1 MANTPFLLETRFNF
15 NPLLQQT
22 FRLSPLR
29 SFPTKLSSGN
39 NHSFKLNY
47 TPYKG
52 IKYSSKLSIK
62 CLMSA
67 KPEGETGIGGN
78 TYPDDN
84 DLKAV
89 AISSGININEVLCRS
104 MQYVL
109 TALQFPVITGVL
121 LGLLFLYDHQFAF
134 AASGGRM
141 GCSSFSSSSTK
152 SSISSSSSSST
163 TSKSSYPSSS
173 SSSSSSSYKSS
184 KSSSS
189 STPKSSSYSSSSS
202 TSSTKPSSSSS
213 SSSSWS
219 SSSTKPET
227 SSSSWSSKNSSS
239 WSSSYESPKSSSS
252 YENPKSSSS
261 YEIPKSWYSYEIPKS
276 SPSSSSKRPN
286 KSSSSS
292 PNPVKDGVEPAVV
305 VDQAVAVE
313 PAVGVQPAVRVD
325 PIIAGAMIFLA
336 VGFVA
341 AILPRPLLAQKTSV
355 LKLQVGLSGN
365 IRSVQKDL
373 NRIAE
378 KADTSC
384 PEGLSYI
391 LQETTRVLQRYPDY
405 CISGYSSVDAKR
417 SIVDVETL
425 FNQLCIDER
434 SKFDE
439 ETLVNVN
446 NIRKQS
452 ATTQRPN
459 DFNAEYIVITIVVA
473 AGGMHKLPPIN
484 SSAKLKEALQNLA
497 TIPSSSVKAVEVLWT
512 PQDENDTLTKQ
523 EYLEDYSLL
532 RPL

>member
-1 MANTPFLLETRFNF
+1 MANTPFLLETRFNL

-67 KPEGETGIGGN
+67 KPKGETGIGGN
-78 TYPDDN
+78 TCPDDN

-104 MQYVL
+104 MKNIL

-141 GCSSFSSSSTK
+141 GGSSFSSSSTK
-152 SSISSSSSSST
+152 SSTSSSSSSST

-202 TSSTKPSSSSS
+202 SSSTKPSSSSS

-252 YENPKSSSS
+252 YESPKSSS
-261 YEIPKSWYSYEIPKS
+261 SYEIPKS
-276 SPSSSSKRPN
+276 SPSSSSKRRN

-292 PNPVKDGVEPAVV
+292 PNPVKDGVEPAVG

-313 PAVGVQPAVRVD
+313 PAVGIQPAVRVD
-325 PIIAGAMIFLA
+325 PIIAGTMIFLA

-365 IRSVQKDL
+365 VRSMQKDL

-452 ATTQRPN
+452 ATTQRST

-473 AGGMHKLPPIN
+473 AGGIHKLPPIN

>member
-29 SFPTKLSSGN
+29 SFPTILSSGN

-62 CLMSA
+62 CLMSS
-67 KPEGETGIGGN
+67 KPKGETGIGGN
-78 TYPDDN
+78 TCPEDN

-89 AISSGININEVLCRS
+89 AISMKN
-104 MQYVL
+104 VL
-109 TALQFPVITGVL
+109 TALQFPAITGVL
-121 LGLLFLYDHQFAF
+121 LGLLFLYDHQFAL

-141 GCSSFSSSSTK
+141 GGSSFSSSSTK
-152 SSISSSSSSST
+152 SSVSSSSSSST
-163 TSKSSYPSSS
+163 PSKSSYPS

-202 TSSTKPSSSSS
+202 SSSTKPSSSSS
-213 SSSSWS
+213 SSSWS
-219 SSSTKPET
+219 SSSAKPET
-227 SSSSWSSKNSSS
+227 SSSSRSSKNSSS

-252 YENPKSSSS
+252 YESPKSSS
-261 YEIPKSWYSYEIPKS
+261 SYEIPKS

-292 PNPVKDGVEPAVV
+292 PNPVKDGVEPAVG

-313 PAVGVQPAVRVD
+313 PAVGVQPTVRVD

-365 IRSVQKDL
+365 VRSMQKDL

-405 CISGYSSVDAKR
+405 CISGYSSMDAKR

-452 ATTQRPN
+452 ATTQRSN

-473 AGGMHKLPPIN
+473 AGGIHKLPPIN